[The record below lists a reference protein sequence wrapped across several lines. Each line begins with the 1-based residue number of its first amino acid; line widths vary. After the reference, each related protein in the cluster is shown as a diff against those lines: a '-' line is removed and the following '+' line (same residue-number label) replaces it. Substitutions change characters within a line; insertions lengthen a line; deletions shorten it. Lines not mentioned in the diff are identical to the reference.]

1 MNEFRQQALN
11 NGYSV
16 ANMIYENKTKNETTQ
31 KASIFSPTVSILV

>member
-16 ANMIYENKTKNETTQ
+16 ANMIYDVKNETTQ